1 MSQVKRR
8 RKLRKLLRGADAI
21 LVTNES
27 NVRYLTGFTGDSSY
41 LIVTSGGDEA
51 AVLISDPRYEEQ
63 IEEQCPGL
71 ATHIRKPSE
80 LLLPVTCKLLKRMDV
95 SKLVV
100 EANSMTLSMFDQLQ
114 EAKFGELIRGK
125 AEVESL
131 RAIKDAGEVKL
142 IRRAVD
148 IAERAF
154 ISMRAQMRPN
164 MTELEFAHELEH
176 SMRKLGAEGCAFDPI
191 VAVGPRA
198 ALPHAEPGTNQLS
211 ENPFVLID
219 WGATVDGY
227 RSDLTRVLTTGRI
240 PAKIFKAY
248 EAVLT
253 AQLAA
258 IDALRPG
265 VTGCEVD
272 AIVRETLAGYSME
285 KRFNHGL
292 GHGIGLDIHEAPR
305 MGKNFPTPVEA
316 GMVVTVE
323 PGVYY
328 PGLGGIRIE
337 DDVLITESGAEVL
350 SSLPKDFDANIQPL
364 LS

>member
-1 MSQVKRR
+1 MSHLKRR

-41 LIVTSGGDEA
+41 LILTSGGDDDA
-51 AVLISDPRYEEQ
+51 ILISDPRYEEQ
-63 IEEQCPGL
+63 IEEQCAGL

-80 LLLPVTCKLLKRMDV
+80 LLMPVTCKLLKKLEV
-95 SKLVV
+95 GKLVV
-100 EANSMTLSMFDQLQ
+100 EASSMTLSMFDQL
-114 EAKFGELIRGK
+114 EKAKLGELVRGK

-131 RAIKDAGEVKL
+131 RAVKDNEEIAL
-142 IRRAVD
+142 IRRAVQ

-154 ISMRAQMRPN
+154 VSLRAQLRPD

-176 SMRKLGAEGCAFDPI
+176 TMRKLGAEGCAFDPI

-198 ALPHAEPGTNQLS
+198 ALPHAEPGTTPLS
-211 ENPFVLID
+211 ANPFVLID
-219 WGATVDGY
+219 WGATVQGY
-227 RSDLTRVLTTGRI
+227 RSDLTRVLTTSRI
-240 PAKIFKAY
+240 PAKISRAY

-253 AQLAA
+253 AQHAA
-258 IDALRPG
+258 ISALRPG
-265 VTGCEVD
+265 VTGSEVD
-272 AIVRETLAGYSME
+272 AIVRETLASYGME

-305 MGKNFPTPVEA
+305 MGKNFPTPLEA

-337 DDVLITESGAEVL
+337 DDVLITESGAEIL
-350 SSLPKDFDANIQPL
+350 SSLPKEFDANIQPL